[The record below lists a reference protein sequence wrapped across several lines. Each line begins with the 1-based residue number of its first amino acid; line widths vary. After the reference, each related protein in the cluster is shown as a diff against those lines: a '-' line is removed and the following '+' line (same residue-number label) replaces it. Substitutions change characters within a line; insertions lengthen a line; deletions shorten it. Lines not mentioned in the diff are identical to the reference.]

1 MSQEAPLFYDSHG
14 KEIDISKSEHDE
26 QVLAF
31 KYVPKNSCG
40 VLELG
45 SRYGTVSYVISNN
58 VQHRP
63 VVISIDP
70 DPTVWKVFEE
80 NVVRNNIQVFFV
92 PGVISRKRKALI
104 HMEYGSYTI
113 DIDKAQEELERAQ
126 QLMDSDAAKGW
137 ITPYKVRLNTDFVCM
152 TLEEVMEKT
161 GISKFDTLVADC
173 EGFLEEFL
181 DENPKLYE
189 SLKVILY
196 EADGGGRS
204 NYETVEK
211 NLTSHG
217 FRHEVKGFQNVWLKE
232 SV

>member
-1 MSQEAPLFYDSHG
+1 MSQEHPLFYDAYG
-14 KEIDISKSEHDE
+14 KEIEYLQAEREE
-26 QVLAF
+26 QLLAY
-31 KYVPKNSCG
+31 KYVPKDSCG

-45 SRYGTVSYVISNN
+45 ARYGTVSYAISNK
-58 VQHRP
+58 VGHRP
-63 VVISIDP
+63 VVVSVDP
-70 DPTVWKVFEE
+70 DPTAWKAFEE
-80 NVVRNNIQVFFV
+80 NVVRNNIRAFFV
-92 PGVISRKRKALI
+92 PGIISRKRKALI
-104 HMEYGSYTI
+104 HLEYGSYTI
-113 DIDKAQEELERAQ
+113 DIEKAQEELERAQ
-126 QLMDSDAAKGW
+126 EMMDSDAAKGW

-181 DENPKLYE
+181 DENQILYE

-204 NYETVEK
+204 NYETIGK
-211 NLTSHG
+211 NLTHHG
-217 FRHEVKGFQNVWLKE
+217 FRHEVNGFQNAWLKE